1 MGQGAPFP
9 VNELAG
15 TPYFWSNATHCSG
28 DSLTSFTF
36 IGTPVVVWLRSMPEQ
51 AVKPCSKKPS
61 DSREASTAGGFF
73 QQGKR
78 KVGVATNEAV
88 SRRKETLRGS
98 ADRFRF
104 DEATKVRRNR
114 R

>member
-1 MGQGAPFP
+1 
-9 VNELAG
+9 
-15 TPYFWSNATHCSG
+15 
-28 DSLTSFTF
+28 
-36 IGTPVVVWLRSMPEQ
+36 MPEQ
-51 AVKPCSKKPS
+51 AVKPRSKKPS
-61 DSREASTAGGFF
+61 ASREASTAGGFF